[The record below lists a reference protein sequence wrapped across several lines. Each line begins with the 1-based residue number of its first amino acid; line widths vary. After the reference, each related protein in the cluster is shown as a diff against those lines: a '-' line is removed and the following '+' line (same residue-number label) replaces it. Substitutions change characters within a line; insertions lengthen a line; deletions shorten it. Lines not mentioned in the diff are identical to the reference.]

1 MVVLKILGVSL
12 GSFAVSWVGAYL
24 MLKRAH
30 MGAPM
35 DVPSGRSSHT
45 RSTVR
50 GGGVGLALAVCLALL
65 ALGLRAQGVPR
76 GDIGLFAIATVII
89 AAIGLWADYRDP
101 PASYRLFLQL
111 GAAGLVMGA
120 GMQLQVLKLPWSHN
134 VALYWAAVPL
144 TLFWITA
151 VTNLSNFIDGADG
164 LATSVSIVYSS
175 GIAAAAFATG
185 HPYEGIVA
193 FVVIAGCLG
202 FLWFNFPPAKL
213 FMGDVGSL
221 TLGFVFAVL
230 AIRLATLGE
239 HPVPLTFFLIL
250 YSSFLFDTTYTIVYR
265 ATRGEKFWQAH
276 RTHLYERLLLV
287 GWSHLRV
294 TLFYVGLSLVSLV
307 LAFGYLRA
315 GPVAR
320 TVIAGC
326 QLLVCIGHVTFVKLL
341 EKSEFILF
349 RPWRRGLSTD
359 FIARPRRPQ
368 PNPMEPQMN
377 ADEHRLSPDQS
388 PSIASPRV
396 ALDDGLQDPDGLR
409 TEAAERNN
417 VAKTTI
423 LHACSTDY
431 IARPRRPQPNPM
443 EPQMNADEHRLSP
456 DPSPSI
462 ASPRVALD
470 DGL

>member
-1 MVVLKILGVSL
+1 MVTLKVLGVSL
-12 GSFAVSWVGAYL
+12 GSFAVSWLGACL

-30 MGAPM
+30 SGAPM
-35 DVPSGRSSHT
+35 DDPCGRSSHT

-50 GGGVGLALAVCLALL
+50 GGGVGLALAVGLALL
-65 ALGLRAQGVPR
+65 ALGSRTQGLPR
-76 GDIGLFAIATVII
+76 GDIGLFAIATVLI

-111 GAAGLVMGA
+111 GAAGLVMGG
-120 GMQLQVLKLPWSHN
+120 GMQLQMLRLPWGHN
-134 VALYWAAVPL
+134 VALYWAAIPL

-164 LATSVSIVYSS
+164 LATSLSIVYSS

-193 FVVIAGCLG
+193 LVVIAACLG
-202 FLWFNFPPAKL
+202 FLWFNFPPARV

-250 YSSFLFDTTYTIVYR
+250 YSSFLFDTTYTILWRVI
-265 ATRGEKFWQAH
+265 RGEKFWQAH

-307 LAFGYLRA
+307 LAFGYLHA

-320 TVIAGC
+320 TLIAGC
-326 QLLVCIGHVTFVKLL
+326 QLLICTGQLVFVKTVEGSKYVLL
-341 EKSEFILF
+341 K
-349 RPWRRGLSTD
+349 RRGMKD
-359 FIARPRRPQ
+359 EERAR
-368 PNPMEPQMN
+368 EP
-377 ADEHRLSPDQS
+377 E
-388 PSIASPRV
+388 IE
-396 ALDDGLQDPDGLR
+396 G
-409 TEAAERNN
+409 
-417 VAKTTI
+417 
-423 LHACSTDY
+423 
-431 IARPRRPQPNPM
+431 
-443 EPQMNADEHRLSP
+443 
-456 DPSPSI
+456 
-462 ASPRVALD
+462 
-470 DGL
+470 